1 MFRVATQL
9 ILLDV
14 EVTFTTEMA
23 DIVAR
28 PSSPPLSVS
37 LLEIEA
43 ETRLVLKSFLRN
55 TLAVAPGERP
65 GRIGGEYHD
74 PYKYSALKGRMK
86 KDGNG
91 WDSLDEEISAAEEKK
106 HGIKNLIKRRLRPR
120 SSTSRAK
127 KSGSAEPTPNNTL
140 EKQSLPAQPEKP
152 STNGAHSLP
161 RKTEEEMRVPSS
173 ASEEEGDKKSGGK
186 NKKKKKKSTISDL
199 FKKVSFKKEEPRPQR
214 PTKLPINYT
223 DSPELD
229 ECLHSPSHP
238 PAFYDDV
245 AETLDRIAQKHSM
258 KKRSPVKPMPLPS
271 APKENDKEA
280 MVQQLVQ
287 ILASEG
293 DAINEKIN
301 DNPFLR
307 STLTRLSYPS
317 FAKLLDMYAS
327 QSEDPH
333 VPPPVSPTLRRM
345 AITME
350 ASRRV
355 VTATGAHRLTV
366 YAERY
371 MESFA
376 PWLRSHGGWENIAQ
390 LDDSA
395 INQSHLEYD

>member
-1 MFRVATQL
+1 MV
-9 ILLDV
+9 V
-14 EVTFTTEMA
+14 
-23 DIVAR
+23 R

-37 LLEIEA
+37 LLAIKA
-43 ETRLVLKSFLRN
+43 DTRLVLKSFLRN
-55 TLAVAPGERP
+55 SLAVPPGERP

-74 PYKYSALKGRMK
+74 PHKYSASWKAKVK
-86 KDGNG
+86 KDANG

-106 HGIKNLIKRRLRPR
+106 HGIKNLIKRRLRTR
-120 SSTSRAK
+120 SSTSRTK

-140 EKQSLPAQPEKP
+140 EKQSLPAQPDKP

-161 RKTEEEMRVPSS
+161 RKTEEEICIASS

-186 NKKKKKKSTISDL
+186 NKKKKKKTTLSDL
-199 FKKVSFKKEEPRPQR
+199 LKKVSFKKEEPHLQR
-214 PTKLPINYT
+214 PSKLPIKILT
-223 DSPELD
+223 DTPEHD

-238 PAFYDDV
+238 PKFYDDV
-245 AETLDRIAQKHSM
+245 AETLDRIAQKHTV
-258 KKRSPVKPMPLPS
+258 KKKSPVKPTPLPS

-293 DAINEKIN
+293 DAMNEKIN

-327 QSEDPH
+327 QSEDPRVH
-333 VPPPVSPTLRRM
+333 APVSPTLRRL
-345 AITME
+345 AVTME

-355 VTATGAHRLTV
+355 VTATGAHRLTG
-366 YAERY
+366 YAEKY

-390 LDDSA
+390 LDDRV
-395 INQSHLEYD
+395 IDQSHLEYD